1 MTGSAILPSH
11 ASPVAVFTA
20 IGGVYVAQSV
30 IGGLTML
37 GLPAVLR
44 TEGLPLDQ
52 IGLLY
57 LTVLPWAVKFLWAP
71 YVEHFRLPPV
81 GRNRSN
87 LIVIV
92 GNSLCVAG
100 IILVG
105 LLQPSLLIPV
115 IAVLAVVA
123 LVASTVD
130 IACDGY
136 AVEKLAR
143 AHHGWGNAAQV
154 GGSYLGSAVGGG
166 LFLVLVDKQGWQ
178 FGCFIMAAVILLLG
192 LPFAFG
198 PASREVS
205 MERSHTPSLKVTLT
219 RPEIRLGLVATALFV
234 ASQKWGLSM
243 LGPFLVDQGIDLAT
257 LGLLNGAGSMFI
269 GLAGALAGGFL
280 VRLYGSSNVMAVVL
294 AIQAILLAAFA
305 WAALGGAVS
314 NAMLIGL
321 AIASSS
327 GVMSIGFVALYAQFM
342 RWSDPRQAGV
352 DFTVFQCVDGIVSIA
367 GGVAAGS
374 LAEHFGHAS
383 LFISTSMLCVLIIWP
398 LLRLMR
404 TGP

>member
-1 MTGSAILPSH
+1 MAGLASSPSQ

-20 IGGVYVAQSV
+20 IGGVYVAQSI

-44 TEGLPLDQ
+44 SQGLPLDQ

-71 YVEHFRLPPV
+71 HVEHFRLPPV

-87 LIVIV
+87 LIVTA
-92 GNSLCVAG
+92 GNLLCVAG
-100 IILVG
+100 IIIVG
-105 LLQPSLLIPV
+105 VLHPSLLIPV
-115 IAVLAVVA
+115 IAVLSSIA
-123 LVASTVD
+123 LIASTVD

-136 AVEKLAR
+136 AVEKLSR

-154 GGSYLGSAVGGG
+154 GGSYLGSAIGGG
-166 LFLVLVDKQGWQ
+166 LFLVLVDKVGWQ
-178 FGCFIMAAVILLLG
+178 IGCFIMAAAVLLLG

-198 PASREVS
+198 PASREIQV
-205 MERSHTPSLKVTLT
+205 ERSHRPSLTATLA
-219 RPEIRLGLVATALFV
+219 RPEIRLGLIATALFV

-269 GLAGALAGGFL
+269 GLAGALAGGLL
-280 VRLYGSSNVMAVVL
+280 VRLYGSTAVMAASL
-294 AIQAILLAAFA
+294 ALQATLLAALG
-305 WAALGGAVS
+305 WVALGGSPSKALLMGV
-314 NAMLIGL
+314 

-327 GVMSIGFVALYAQFM
+327 GVMSVGFVALYAQFM

-352 DFTVFQCVDGIVSIA
+352 DFTVFQCVDGIISIA
-367 GGVAAGS
+367 GGVAAGF
-374 LAEHFGHAS
+374 LAEHLGHAS
-383 LFISTSMLCVLIIWP
+383 LFIGTSMVCLLIIRP
-398 LLRLMR
+398 LVRLMR